1 MAPIILSLT
10 VLFLGCLVQ
19 SGEAEAVVDVIH
31 SLTHQFAPVSAV
43 HWPAIL
49 GDDRSHRTGNIDG
62 RLERSLFGS
71 SGSSSASSG
80 ICSEQSE
87 ISENTIIR
95 TKDSRALGARFL
107 NETSLGADARDR
119 CLNLC
124 CAFHGCNVAV
134 YEEKDGGNCYLFDC
148 GPAEDFRCKF
158 TSHSHYT
165 SGVIRRRE
173 NAHEEELTQLKKISM
188 SVVTTVKPIVTI
200 VVTNPSTTTAPPTAK
215 PVRTCS
221 RYQFECHT
229 TRECIAIYNA
239 CDGISQCSDGSDE
252 APELGCPAT
261 TTETSTARTLVT
273 KQPVIDAKISP
284 VDIQQNLVIA
294 QHPPL
299 DWRGSRI
306 RDRYSEQDQVASVD
320 LPPNTDVNHWRA
332 GPDNTRNYERS
343 HNPYQTGT
351 NGEALPYAVEPDRPV
366 NPYYSPDIRHYGSTW
381 TERQERP
388 ISNVNDYRAADNTYY
403 YDKDARSPYDANG
416 NVYPS
421 VRKHDW
427 GRNNAVIVDS
437 SPPQHALLALPVETR
452 PSQIQPVAPI
462 VLENPHPLVSVA
474 GPVVEKVPAVPE
486 QKVVKTPELTT
497 VPPTVVVPTTTT
509 ITQPK
514 STISAKIKT
523 PSLITKPEIVAN
535 HAHIHHFIVS
545 QADFQEEKAERSR
558 QTVGAAWAL
567 TLGLSVTAVL
577 VLLVGCRLRSLKR
590 HLRRGRSG
598 HTRDADYLVNGMYL

>member
-1 MAPIILSLT
+1 MAATWPSTKKRTEEIVIFST
-10 VLFLGCLVQ
+10 VDQ
-19 SGEAEAVVDVIH
+19 
-31 SLTHQFAPVSAV
+31 P
-43 HWPAIL
+43 
-49 GDDRSHRTGNIDG
+49 R
-62 RLERSLFGS
+62 
-71 SGSSSASSG
+71 
-80 ICSEQSE
+80 
-87 ISENTIIR
+87 ISE
-95 TKDSRALGARFL
+95 
-107 NETSLGADARDR
+107 
-119 CLNLC
+119 
-124 CAFHGCNVAV
+124 
-134 YEEKDGGNCYLFDC
+134 
-148 GPAEDFRCKF
+148 F

-273 KQPVIDAKISP
+273 KQPVIA

-437 SPPQHALLALPVETR
+437 SPPQHALLALPVETISKR
-452 PSQIQPVAPI
+452 CWSCRGKSPCSSRTESKNTRTHDCTTDGCSTNHNHYYPAEKHDFSQDQ
-462 VLENPHPLVSVA
+462 
-474 GPVVEKVPAVPE
+474 
-486 QKVVKTPELTT
+486 
-497 VPPTVVVPTTTT
+497 
-509 ITQPK
+509 IT
-514 STISAKIKT
+514 
-523 PSLITKPEIVAN
+523 LFD
-535 HAHIHHFIVS
+535 H
-545 QADFQEEKAERSR
+545 
-558 QTVGAAWAL
+558 
-567 TLGLSVTAVL
+567 
-577 VLLVGCRLRSLKR
+577 
-590 HLRRGRSG
+590 
-598 HTRDADYLVNGMYL
+598 